1 MVSIDATI
9 LGLTTYKEMKEARKE
24 QHEWHQAEVKAASAI
39 KDGVDQLN
47 QGQENQERQQDDTVY
62 IILQQKNP
70 KPGNT
75 GRRP

>member
-1 MVSIDATI
+1 MI
-9 LGLTTYKEMKEARKE
+9 LFYDIWL
-24 QHEWHQAEVKAASAI
+24 
-39 KDGVDQLN
+39 L
-47 QGQENQERQQDDTVY
+47 DDTVG